1 MPTLRQ
7 QYVNIYWAW
16 KSMKQRTLNPKCK
29 AYPNYGGRG
38 VGICEQW
45 LEFEPFLEWSLNN
58 GWKKGLELDRADNN
72 GDYTP
77 SNCRWVERR
86 TNVNNRRKTVVL
98 EVNGEKKPLTE
109 WAEIIGC
116 DRAMITYW
124 IKNHGKSYAAE
135 RIAEALD
142 NGYKKRNFS
151 YGHSKRVRHVESG
164 VEFESAKVAAEHF
177 GFAPPTISTAARSG
191 RITRCGTF
199 EYL

>member
-58 GWKKGLELDRADNN
+58 GWKKGLDLDRTNN
-72 GDYTP
+72 DGDYMP
-77 SNCRWVERR
+77 DNCRWVDRR
-86 TNVNNRRKTVVL
+86 TNTNNRRKTVVL

-109 WAEIIGC
+109 WADTIGC

-151 YGHSKRVRHVESG
+151 YGHGKRVRHVESG
-164 VEFESAKVAAEHF
+164 IEFESAKAAAEHF

-191 RITRCGTF
+191 RVTRCGTF